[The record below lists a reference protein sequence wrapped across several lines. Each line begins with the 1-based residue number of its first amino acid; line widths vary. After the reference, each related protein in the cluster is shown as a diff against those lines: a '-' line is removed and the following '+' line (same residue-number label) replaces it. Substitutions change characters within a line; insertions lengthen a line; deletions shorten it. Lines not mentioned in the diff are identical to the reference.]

1 MKRLI
6 VDLDGTI
13 TLDNKNGY
21 AKATP
26 DAELIEKLREY
37 KAMGF
42 EIVINTSRNVRTY
55 EGNVGKINV
64 NTLPVII
71 KWLDGLNVPYD
82 EIYVGKPWCGTEG
95 FYIDDKSIRPS
106 EFKNKTYDEIL
117 KLLGK

>member
-21 AKATP
+21 DQATP
-26 DAELIEKLREY
+26 NIPLIEKLREY
-37 KAMGF
+37 KNMGF
-42 EIVINTSRNVRTY
+42 EIVISTSRNVRTY
-55 EGNVGKINV
+55 KGNVGKINA

-71 KWLDGLNVPYD
+71 KWLDQHEIPYD

-106 EFKNKTYDEIL
+106 EFEKYSYLEIVELINK
-117 KLLGK
+117 